1 MNDAE
6 SYNGYTIIAPT
17 SSKIVFLIDNCGQV
31 VHEWESE
38 YKSGLM
44 TYLSEDGYLLRA
56 GNISNDIFQT
66 GGAGGIIEKLDWNSE
81 VIWSYEW
88 ASETGYQHHD
98 IEELPNANIL
108 ILAWEL
114 HTAEDAISR
123 GRLPQ
128 NTGNNVWATHIIEI
142 EPTMPTGGD
151 IVWEWRLWDHMVQNT
166 DMYLPE
172 YGQIN
177 EHPRKVNINY
187 EATGGTTL
195 SVQDWIHANSID
207 YNEDLDQIII
217 SSRIFNEFWIIDH
230 SNSTEITKSILGD
243 LMYRWGNPAAY
254 DRGSV
259 ADKKL
264 FKQHDCNW
272 IENGLAGEGYI
283 LLFSNGND
291 RPEGNYSSVEQIT
304 PIEMVDGTYPISNN
318 EPFGPTSA
326 TWTYP
331 QVFDEEFYSQNVSG
345 AQRLPNGNTLICEGA
360 SGEIFEINGDDDIV
374 WKYVHPLSKF
384 VPLEQ
389 GSSPSLTAV
398 FRSLR
403 YPSDYPALLN
413 VDLTPHGNME
423 LNPLPSNCEF
433 YSNINCYGDFN
444 SDNVITVSDML
455 LLVVEFTC
463 LEDCDTD
470 LDFDGSS
477 GVSDLLI
484 LLTIF
489 GSNCN

>member
-1 MNDAE
+1 
-6 SYNGYTIIAPT
+6 
-17 SSKIVFLIDNCGQV
+17 
-31 VHEWESE
+31 
-38 YKSGLM
+38 
-44 TYLSEDGYLLRA
+44 
-56 GNISNDIFQT
+56 
-66 GGAGGIIEKLDWNSE
+66 
-81 VIWSYEW
+81 
-88 ASETGYQHHD
+88 
-98 IEELPNANIL
+98 
-108 ILAWEL
+108 
-114 HTAEDAISR
+114 
-123 GRLPQ
+123 
-128 NTGNNVWATHIIEI
+128 
-142 EPTMPTGGD
+142 
-151 IVWEWRLWDHMVQNT
+151 
-166 DMYLPE
+166 
-172 YGQIN
+172 
-177 EHPRKVNINY
+177 
-187 EATGGTTL
+187 
-195 SVQDWIHANSID
+195 
-207 YNEDLDQIII
+207 
-217 SSRIFNEFWIIDH
+217 
-230 SNSTEITKSILGD
+230 
-243 LMYRWGNPAAY
+243 
-254 DRGSV
+254 
-259 ADKKL
+259 
-264 FKQHDCNW
+264 
-272 IENGLAGEGYI
+272 

-374 WKYVHPLSKF
+374 WKYVNPLSKF
-384 VPLEQ
+384 GPLEQ